1 MVTFLTINSESR
13 QRPDKRRK
21 YDDAFRANALQLAQ
35 ESRSTARAARALG
48 ITPKLL
54 YLWQQQARAPTPG
67 AEPVAVETAEMR
79 QLRTHARRLEQEVEI
94 LKKALAILSPK
105 TL

>member
-1 MVTFLTINSESR
+1 MNSELPK
-13 QRPDKRRK
+13 RPDKRRK
-21 YDDAFRANALQLAQ
+21 YDDAFRANALRLAQ

-67 AEPVAVETAEMR
+67 AEPVAPEMPETR
-79 QLRTHARRLEQEVEI
+79 QLRAHARRLEQEVGI
-94 LKKALAILSPK
+94 LKKALAILSPR